1 MAENEKKKVRIRLE
15 RHLWPDEIQQRK
27 RKKQVTALMIASL
40 VLVFAVGFLLG
51 GSLQPQALQSSLS
64 QNESF
69 AQAKLNSIYSIMK
82 NEWYFGK
89 EDENLEQDLIDAA
102 LYGMSSSSLDPHTTY
117 MSAEETLAFSTSID
131 NNFVGIGIQYYSGT
145 GLKVVTRVF
154 VDSPAYEAGLQAG
167 DILVAADGTALADL
181 SSDEVAALVKGEAG
195 TQVQLEVLRNNEP
208 LTLTIT
214 RREVNTTV
222 FGEMIDEAIGY
233 LQIMSFGST
242 TGEECGRY
250 LDLMSEQGLQQLVI
264 DLRDNGGGYLD
275 ALVSVANLFL
285 PADTLIMTQEY
296 KDGQTVQTLTT
307 GGNRENIQQIVIL
320 INQDTA
326 SASEVLAMALKEQR
340 DDVTLVGTTSYG
352 KGSVQVQRPFADGSV
367 LKYTN
372 SRWLTPKGE
381 WINGVGI
388 EPDVTET
395 LPEVFQCTLVSF
407 VMEEE
412 ESYQQDQV
420 SEHVASAQKALNFLG
435 YATERTDGYFDDSTQ
450 SALSRYQSENNLTA
464 DGVLDG
470 ATLQSLYSS
479 VQYAWSTDKSLD
491 NQLQRA
497 VTILHEQ

>member
-1 MAENEKKKVRIRLE
+1 M
-15 RHLWPDEIQQRK
+15 
-27 RKKQVTALMIASL
+27 
-40 VLVFAVGFLLG
+40 
-51 GSLQPQALQSSLS
+51 
-64 QNESF
+64 
-69 AQAKLNSIYSIMK
+69 
-82 NEWYFGK
+82 
-89 EDENLEQDLIDAA
+89 
-102 LYGMSSSSLDPHTTY
+102 
-117 MSAEETLAFSTSID
+117 
-131 NNFVGIGIQYYSGT
+131 
-145 GLKVVTRVF
+145 
-154 VDSPAYEAGLQAG
+154 
-167 DILVAADGTALADL
+167 
-181 SSDEVAALVKGEAG
+181 
-195 TQVQLEVLRNNEP
+195 
-208 LTLTIT
+208 
-214 RREVNTTV
+214 
-222 FGEMIDEAIGY
+222 
-233 LQIMSFGST
+233 
-242 TGEECGRY
+242 
-250 LDLMSEQGLQQLVI
+250 
-264 DLRDNGGGYLD
+264 
-275 ALVSVANLFL
+275 ANLFL

-450 SALSRYQSENNLTA
+450 SALSR
-464 DGVLDG
+464 
-470 ATLQSLYSS
+470 
-479 VQYAWSTDKSLD
+479 
-491 NQLQRA
+491 
-497 VTILHEQ
+497 